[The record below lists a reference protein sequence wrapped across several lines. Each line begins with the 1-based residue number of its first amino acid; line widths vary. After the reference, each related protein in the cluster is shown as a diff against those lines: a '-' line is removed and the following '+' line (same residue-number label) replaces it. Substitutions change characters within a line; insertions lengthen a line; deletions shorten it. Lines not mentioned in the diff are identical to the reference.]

1 MTLKILCVHG
11 IGKHEPGQAWEE
23 SWRAAIVEPLQ
34 RLSPGLAVQ
43 VEFVHLDAEF
53 GAREVSFDEA
63 ARAVRKLVGSAL
75 DQVFGRRERNLFGR
89 VVDTVRWTAG
99 MVVQWVEDDS
109 LRKATRVR
117 LAGRIR
123 AWQPDV
129 VVAHSLGTL
138 VAYDTFTD
146 PKTADLIAGRTL
158 VTCASQMGNPFV
170 IGQFAAGRLMP
181 LPQAAH
187 WYHLHNP
194 EDAVFTGPIA
204 LVGADADNYTQLRT
218 LFDIEGMAD
227 HDVEP
232 YMRHRLTVEAVWA
245 ELAAQATSAAPEAR
259 IEAATKG
266 SGKAPG
272 KAPVKAGDKAESTS
286 RTAGARASA
295 RAPRKRA
302 LLVGINEYAD
312 PAANLAGCVNDV
324 WLVSAMLQESGYAA
338 EDIRIVLNDRATTA
352 GVTERMGWL
361 LDDAR
366 GGDTCFFYY
375 SGHGAQVP
383 TYGADGTVDRI
394 NESLVLH
401 DFDWSAGKSFSDT
414 QFHALY
420 SQLPYDLRLVCLFDC
435 CHAGGMTRAAAQ
447 RVRGLN
453 PPDDIR
459 HRMLRWDAAREMWL
473 PRSFTP
479 PSLAYD
485 ERFNGK
491 AATRSAGGGGGTG
504 GGRAGGAGG
513 AGSGAESVPLRATHR
528 LGQAMELRAGSVPAG
543 ARRASTASARGHL
556 GPYLPTLI
564 HACSDAQFAHEYEH
578 GPIAHGAFTYSLVK
592 TLRRDRREAA
602 GRRRSAAGRLTF
614 AELVDAVGR
623 ELAELGYAQTPCL
636 IAPQVVRDMP
646 VPLLA

>member
-11 IGKHEPGQAWEE
+11 IGRHEPGQAWED
-23 SWRAAIVEPLQ
+23 SWRASIVEPLQ
-34 RLSPGLAVQ
+34 RLSPGLEVQ
-43 VEFVHLDAEF
+43 LEFVHLDAEF
-53 GAREVSFDEA
+53 GAREVTFGDA
-63 ARAVRKLVGSAL
+63 ARAARKLVGSAL
-75 DQVFGRRERNLFGR
+75 DQVFARRERNLFGQ

-109 LRKATRVR
+109 LRRATRTR

-123 AWQPDV
+123 AFKPDV

-181 LPQAAH
+181 LPQARH
-187 WYHLHNP
+187 WFHLHNP
-194 EDAVFTGPIA
+194 EDAVFTGPIR

-232 YMRHRLTVEAVWA
+232 YMRHRLTVDTVWA
-245 ELAAQATSAAPEAR
+245 GLAAQSGSEKASSRATERAVSAALAR
-259 IEAATKG
+259 
-266 SGKAPG
+266 P
-272 KAPVKAGDKAESTS
+272 
-286 RTAGARASA
+286 
-295 RAPRKRA
+295 PRKRA

-352 GVTERMGWL
+352 GVTERLGWL

-383 TYGADGTVDRI
+383 TYGPDGTVDRI

-401 DFDWSAGKSFSDT
+401 DFDWSAGKAFSDV
-414 QFHALY
+414 QFHELY

-459 HRMLRWDAAREMWL
+459 HRMLRWDAGREMWL
-473 PRSFTP
+473 PRSFEP
-479 PSLAYD
+479 PSKAYD

-491 AATRSAGGGGGTG
+491 AVTRDA
-504 GGRAGGAGG
+504 GRARDQ
-513 AGSGAESVPLRATHR
+513 PLRATHR
-528 LGQAMELRAGSVPAG
+528 LGQAMELRAGSQPAK
-543 ARRASTASARGHL
+543 ASKASTSSTRGHL

-564 HACSDAQFAHEYEH
+564 YACSDSQFAHEYEH

-592 TLRRDRREAA
+592 TLRRDRRQAGA
-602 GRRRSAAGRLTF
+602 TGGRRKAAAAPMTF
-614 AELVDAVGR
+614 ASLVDAVGR
-623 ELAELGYAQTPCL
+623 ELADLGYAQTPSL
-636 IAPQVVRDMP
+636 IAPQIVRDMA

>member
-11 IGKHEPGQAWEE
+11 IGRHEPGQAWEE
-23 SWRAAIVEPLQ
+23 RWRASIVEPLQ
-34 RLSPGLAVQ
+34 RLAPGREVQ
-43 VEFVHLDAEF
+43 LEFVHLDAEF
-53 GAREVSFDEA
+53 GAREISAGDV
-63 ARAVRKLVGSAL
+63 ARALRMLVGSAL
-75 DQVFGRRERNLFGR
+75 DPLFGRRERNLLGT
-89 VVDTVRWTAG
+89 VVDRVRWTAG
-99 MVVQWVEDDS
+99 MVVQWVEDAG
-109 LRKATRVR
+109 LRRATRTR
-117 LAGRIR
+117 LAARIK
-123 AWQPDV
+123 AFQPDV

-146 PKTADLIAGRTL
+146 PKTAGLIAGRTL
-158 VTCASQMGNPFV
+158 VTCASQIGNPFV
-170 IGQFAAGRLMP
+170 IGQFAAGRLLP

-187 WYHLHNP
+187 WFHLHNP
-194 EDAVFTGPIA
+194 EDAVFTGPIRLA
-204 LVGADADNYTQLRT
+204 GADADNYTQLRT
-218 LFDIEGMAD
+218 LFDIEGVAD

-232 YMRHRLTVEAVWA
+232 YMRHRLTVDHVWA
-245 ELAAQATSAAPEAR
+245 GLAQGGEQGGERGGEPVGMASLETVAPTGAAPVR
-259 IEAATKG
+259 SKPRVAAV
-266 SGKAPG
+266 A
-272 KAPVKAGDKAESTS
+272 S
-286 RTAGARASA
+286 RP
-295 RAPRKRA
+295 PRKRA

-352 GVTERMGWL
+352 GVIERMDWL

-383 TYGADGTVDRI
+383 TYGADGKVDRL

-401 DFDWSAGKSFSDT
+401 DFDWSAGKAFSDT

-459 HRMLRWDAAREMWL
+459 HRMLRWDGAREMWL
-473 PRSFTP
+473 PRSFEA
-479 PSLAYD
+479 PSKAYD

-491 AATRSAGGGGGTG
+491 APTRA
-504 GGRAGGAGG
+504 
-513 AGSGAESVPLRATHR
+513 AGSGRDDTPLRATHR
-528 LGQAMELRAGSVPAG
+528 LGQAMDLRAGSAP
-543 ARRASTASARGHL
+543 ASTRKAGTAQARGHL

-564 HACSDAQFAHEYEH
+564 YACSDAQFAHEYEH

-602 GRRRSAAGRLTF
+602 GRRKGAARTLSF
-614 AELVDAVGR
+614 AQLVEAVGR
-623 ELAELGYAQTPCL
+623 ELADLGYAQTPSL
-636 IAPQVVRDMP
+636 IAPQVVKDMA